1 MAEFISSLADIST
14 IWLVF
19 LSLVLCLVPL
29 LIFGGAVYGM
39 RKALIALPPI
49 LKQGQEGMTRVATE
63 TDKASKKI
71 TQPFISASAAASQ
84 AKGTVRN
91 LTKLGPSR
99 SEGGKHDV
107 EE

>member
-29 LIFGGAVYGM
+29 VIFGGAVYGM

-49 LKQGQEGMTRVATE
+49 LKQGQEGMAKVATE
-63 TDKASKKI
+63 TDKASRKI
-71 TQPFISASAAASQ
+71 AQPFVSSSAAASQ
-84 AKGTVRN
+84 AKGILRG
-91 LTKLGPSR
+91 LTRLGPSG
-99 SEGGKHDV
+99 SEGGNNDM